1 MDILQ
6 NLVAACQ
13 VDETLLRQQAQTRT
27 ERWLR
32 WLAPVSV
39 TCPTGEDRDMTMIS
53 SAFAR
58 RSISF
63 PASIPG

>member
-13 VDETLLRQQAQTRT
+13 ADETLLRQQAQTRT

-39 TCPTGEDRDMTMIS
+39 TAHNAKISNCFFMT
-53 SAFAR
+53 FD
-58 RSISF
+58 F
-63 PASIPG
+63 